1 MEWQTKNETN
11 EHIAHNF
18 ETLNYDPLESSGKI
32 LLDSSCDSDLHFF

>member
-18 ETLNYDPLESSGKI
+18 ETLNYDPSESFGKI